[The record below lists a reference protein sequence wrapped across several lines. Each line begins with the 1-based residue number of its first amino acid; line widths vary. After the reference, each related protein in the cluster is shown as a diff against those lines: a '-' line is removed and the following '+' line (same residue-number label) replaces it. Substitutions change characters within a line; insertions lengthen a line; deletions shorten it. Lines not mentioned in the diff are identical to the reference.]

1 MDISCNPLCY
11 KTVSPDSSH
20 CVGLALI
27 HHLDSQHWERT
38 GDSHSSRKLP
48 QVPCATGT
56 STSWETSSET
66 IENSWF
72 HRWGKIA
79 YLNNWIVYNWIEI
92 ENRWFHVSS
101 GMIKDDKIHEP
112 EGIYFR
118 AHPLVGDWALNKS
131 KSTLHTPQSALHTP
145 PPPTLYTPICT
156 PDFMLL
162 QPTVYTVYFTL
173 HIYSTLYTSYS
184 TLHTS
189 RPTLCTTHS
198 ALQSLYCTLYTPNF
212 RFYTSSSTLHTLS
225 TAHSTLN
232 TLHTPPFPL

>member
-101 GMIKDDKIHEP
+101 GMIKRRQNPRTRRYLFQGPSISRRLSPQQIKIHTSHSTICTTHSTP
-112 EGIYFR
+112 P
-118 AHPLVGDWALNKS
+118 H
-131 KSTLHTPQSALHTP
+131 TLHSNLHTRLYASTTHSVHCILYTPYILHTLYLILYTPHFTTHTLHYTLRTPESILHTLHSKLQVLHIQLYTSHSLHSALHT
-145 PPPTLYTPICT
+145 
-156 PDFMLL
+156 
-162 QPTVYTVYFTL
+162 
-173 HIYSTLYTSYS
+173 
-184 TLHTS
+184 
-189 RPTLCTTHS
+189 
-198 ALQSLYCTLYTPNF
+198 
-212 RFYTSSSTLHTLS
+212 
-225 TAHSTLN
+225 
-232 TLHTPPFPL
+232 